1 MSPIWELLDKPIS
14 IARVKTLASAPLPE
28 GGERSV
34 DEGAKLLAP
43 LVAAPPRGDW
53 QGDSPRLDTL
63 AGRQF
68 WA

>member
-14 IARVKTLASAPLPE
+14 IARVKALTSAPLPE
-28 GGERSV
+28 DGERSI

-43 LVAAPPRGDW
+43 LVAALLRGDW
-53 QGDSPRLDTL
+53 QGVSLRLDTL
-63 AGRQF
+63 AGRRF